1 MQLKFQFH
9 DHVPSTITFCSGGAE
24 DGSQFQFQFQIHVE
38 GSELV
43 VEFSL
48 EISVVAGASSG
59 AAVVVSCV
67 VAGITSEAVDA
78 GAAGVLAA
86 SALDG

>member
-1 MQLKFQFH
+1 MKFQFH
-9 DHVPSTITFCSGGAE
+9 DHVPSTITFCSGGTE

-59 AAVVVSCV
+59 AAAVVSSV

-78 GAAGVLAA
+78 GAAVVLAT
-86 SALDG
+86 SALEG

>member
-1 MQLKFQFH
+1 MKFQFH
-9 DHVPSTITFCSGGAE
+9 DHVPSTITFCSGGTE

-59 AAVVVSCV
+59 AEAVVSGSVGGS
-67 VAGITSEAVDA
+67 TSEAVDA
-78 GAAGVLAA
+78 GAAGVLAT
-86 SALDG
+86 SALGG

>member
-1 MQLKFQFH
+1 MKFQFH
-9 DHVPSTITFCSGGAE
+9 DHVPSTITFCSGGTE

-43 VEFSL
+43 AEFSL
-48 EISVVAGASSG
+48 EISVIAGASGGS
-59 AAVVVSCV
+59 AAVVSCG

-78 GAAGVLAA
+78 GAAGVLTT
-86 SALDG
+86 SGLDG

>member
-9 DHVPSTITFCSGGAE
+9 DHVPSTMTFCSGGTE

-38 GSELV
+38 GRELV

-48 EISVVAGASSG
+48 EISVVAGASCG
-59 AAVVVSCV
+59 AAATGSGVA
-67 VAGITSEAVDA
+67 AGITSEAVDG
-78 GAAGVLAA
+78 GAAGVLAT
-86 SALDG
+86 SSLEG